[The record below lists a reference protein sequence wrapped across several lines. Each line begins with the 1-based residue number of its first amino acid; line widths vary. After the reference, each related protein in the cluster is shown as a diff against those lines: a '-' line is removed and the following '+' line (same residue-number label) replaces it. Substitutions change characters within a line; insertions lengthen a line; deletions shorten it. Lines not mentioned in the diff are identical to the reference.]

1 MVFLK
6 KNLMMRNF
14 ILFILGLMCVAVS
27 QAQVIYVKYNA
38 AGLNNGSSWTS
49 AYRDLRQA
57 FAVATPGQE
66 IWVAEG
72 KYSPFVSW
80 DTSAYNT
87 LNLPSGV
94 KLYGGFAGDETKL
107 EDRDWTQ
114 HITQIG
120 ESNQNLIYCE
130 NTDSNTVIDGFLFR
144 NGSALIDDWLQK
156 QVFCQDDPNE
166 STCYGGGI
174 YLYSASNTGPA
185 FLTVRN
191 CTFIYNVAK
200 YGGAIAARLLNG
212 GGGGLRLEHCYFGNN
227 TSGSEGFGGAVY
239 IETGKGPTFDM
250 WMDQCEFYGNK
261 SLFSVAAANIY
272 NFRSDINIQIRNC
285 YFHENKSN
293 FSCGAMGISSV
304 ADGIIVENC
313 LFEKNITAPSFSNQ
327 SNRGGA
333 LLGRSFKVNKCR
345 FFENHADLGGAI
357 GAGKIE
363 VSNSLFSNNSAK
375 SAGGAIWGAENS
387 YFINN
392 TFVNNYSGITG
403 AVMQN
408 IENSI
413 DTFINCIFWNNT
425 TGLSSGGLSFS
436 LTNPKA
442 KSYLDYC
449 FFDKIEPIAFIDGY
463 NGATEDST
471 LLGHHNIFSINYPMW
486 VDTSLQNF
494 RPAYCS
500 PLVNHGNNV
509 WVQKLGL
516 LSDLDATPRIKNNR
530 VDIGAYETEG
540 FALTYQKQDVQ
551 CPGEA
556 NGSITLSYTGGTAPY
571 HFQWANPL
579 DSNAQYMLSAG
590 DYAVTIYDAA
600 LCADSAKITLNAPKP
615 FEVYAAVSDASAV
628 GISDGSIR
636 IDSVTGGTP
645 AYAGQWVNNTGG
657 WTLTDLLPGNY
668 YYHLIDAKGCDTIFQ
683 FKVNVT
689 SQASNL
695 LHASLKIALL
705 SNPGVQPVLQF
716 ETVQSERVNISNKD
730 AEGRLW
736 LHKNIQISEGKSI
749 FRAPDPLQ
757 AGIYF
762 IQVRSASG
770 ALQSFKW
777 VAL

>member
-1 MVFLK
+1 MI
-6 KNLMMRNF
+6 RNF
-14 ILFILGLMCVAVS
+14 ILLLFIVKCVAIS
-27 QAQVIYVKYNA
+27 EAQVIYVKYNA

-49 AYRDLRQA
+49 AYRDLRKA

-72 KYSPFVSW
+72 QYSPLVSW
-80 DTSAYNT
+80 DIGAYNT
-87 LNLPSGV
+87 LDLPSGV
-94 KLYGGFAGDETKL
+94 KLYGGFAGNETKL

-144 NGSALIDDWLQK
+144 NGSALIPDWLQK

-174 YLYSASNTGPA
+174 YLYSAANTGPA

-227 TSGSEGFGGAVY
+227 TSGPEGFGGAVY

-250 WMDQCEFYGNK
+250 WIDQCEFYSNK
-261 SLFSVAAANIY
+261 ALWNVAAANIF
-272 NFRSDINIQIRNC
+272 NFRESINMEIKNC

-293 FSCGAMGISSV
+293 HSGGAMGISSV

-313 LFEKNITAPSFSNQ
+313 LFEKNMTAPSFSNQ
-327 SNRGGA
+327 SNGSGA
-333 LLGRSFKVNKCR
+333 LGGIGFKVNNCR
-345 FFENHADLGGAI
+345 FIENQADIGGVMN
-357 GAGKIE
+357 AGNIV
-363 VSNSLFSNNSAK
+363 VSNCIFFKNKAK
-375 SAGGAIWGAENS
+375 TYGGVIRSFEHN

-392 TFVNNYSGITG
+392 TFINNYSGISG
-403 AVMQN
+403 SIVQN
-408 IENSI
+408 INNAL
-413 DTFINCIFWNNT
+413 DTFINCVFWNNT
-425 TGLSSGGLSFS
+425 TGLASGGLSFS

-442 KSYLDYC
+442 KAYLDYC
-449 FFDKIEPIAFIDGY
+449 FFDKIDPGAFIDGY

-471 LLGHHNIFSINYPMW
+471 LLGHHNIFSINDPMW
-486 VDTSLQNF
+486 VDTSLNNF
-494 RPAYCS
+494 RPVYCS
-500 PLVNHGNNV
+500 PLVNQGSNA
-509 WVQKLGL
+509 WVEKLGL
-516 LSDLDATPRIKNNR
+516 QSDLDATPRIKNNR

-540 FALTYQKQDVQ
+540 FALTYQKQDIQ

-556 NGSITLSYTGGTAPY
+556 TGSITLSYTGGTAPY
-571 HFQWANPL
+571 HYQWENQL
-579 DSNAQYMLSAG
+579 DSNARYMLPAG

-600 LCADSAKITLNAPKP
+600 LCSDSATITLNAPKP
-615 FEVYAAVSDASAV
+615 FEVYTTVSDASAV
-628 GISDGSIR
+628 GVSDGGIR
-636 IDSVTGGTP
+636 IDSITGGTP
-645 AYAGQWVNNTGG
+645 AYTGQWVNNTGG

-668 YYHLIDAKGCDTIFQ
+668 YYHLTDANGCDTIFQ

-689 SQASNL
+689 TKASNL
-695 LHASLKIALL
+695 HHTSLKIALL
-705 SNPGVQPVLQF
+705 SNPGAQPAMQF
-716 ETVQSERVNISNKD
+716 ETVQSERVNISISD
-730 AEGRLW
+730 AAGRLW
-736 LHKNIQISEGKSI
+736 LYKNLQISEGKSI
-749 FRAPDPLQ
+749 YQVPDPLRP
-757 AGIYF
+757 GIYF
-762 IQVRSASG
+762 ILVSSAVG
-770 ALQSFKW
+770 DLQSFKW